1 MAVARAFCL
10 GLLLAGCT
18 NDFDALDVEGPAG
31 GSGDVAATSGG
42 GNTSA
47 AGGAAATT
55 GSASGTPSS
64 SASASASAT
73 TGGGGEPG
81 GAGSGGAGGDTSSA
95 SSGSGGSTPCA
106 DEYPGALICARSET
120 QCEVVAATAVDSCTT
135 FCSSHGAVCLGAWNN
150 LPVGTCTFYETLD
163 CFTVGHQD
171 LVCICAKK

>member
-31 GSGDVAATSGG
+31 SGDVAATSGG

-55 GSASGTPSS
+55 GGASGTPSS
-64 SASASASAT
+64 SASASAT

-106 DEYPGALICARSET
+106 EEYPGALICARSET

-135 FCSSHGAVCLGAWNN
+135 FCSSHGAICLGAWNN

-163 CFTVGHQD
+163 CSTVGHQD
-171 LVCICAKK
+171 LVCVCAKK